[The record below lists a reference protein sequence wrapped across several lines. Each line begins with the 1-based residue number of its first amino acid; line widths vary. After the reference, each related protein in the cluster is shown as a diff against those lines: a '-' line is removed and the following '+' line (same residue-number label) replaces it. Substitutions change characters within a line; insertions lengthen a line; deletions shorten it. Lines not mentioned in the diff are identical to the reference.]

1 MTFIILSITLAALT
15 LFLNYCMGK
24 PGGEFSPH
32 EIFSFY
38 TVWLSKRRLKQLN
51 LWYEYSVQYRESL
64 KKIITKSELK
74 TFKNDFNKIIY
85 NAADPFFTW
94 ERMLGMCPVC
104 FGFWVSL
111 AGGLCFSK
119 NVVDLLTIIS
129 ISHISM
135 RIFNKI
141 I

>member
-85 NAADPFFTW
+85 DAADPFFTW